1 MNTQEILN
9 FELDNFKKNQKK
21 IDFTKQDKVNTSI
34 ALSKALTDALSQGA
48 RRLKTDY
55 KSIKDNLL
63 EAFIP
68 YYLDFSFKEK
78 NIEKSAFND
87 EFNKLISQF
96 IDIMKK
102 SKKKEFATFGF
113 AQKFVSMSFK
123 YMYCFDDSKRG
134 NFKFCKLPLDKY
146 TISWYRQNGDKEL
159 IKQFKEKKFA
169 WSEIPKFL
177 YNEIQDDIDSILCTK
192 CKYQIKCSDK
202 TAVIVLP
209 ENKIEVEFIVWSQEK
224 LNEVYR
230 EIIKY
235 KDYWGR
241 LGINKN

>member
-1 MNTQEILN
+1 MNTQDIVN
-9 FELDNFKKNQKK
+9 FELDNFKNKSKK

-48 RRLKTDY
+48 RRSKTDY

-63 EAFIP
+63 DAFVP

-78 NIEKSAFND
+78 NIEKKAFND

-102 SKKKEFATFGF
+102 LKKEEFATFGF

-146 TISWYRQNGDKEL
+146 TICWYRQNGDKEL
-159 IKQFKEKKFA
+159 IRQFKKLKFA
-169 WSEIPKFL
+169 WSEIPEFL
-177 YNEIQDDIDSILCTK
+177 YNEIQDDVDSILSTK

-202 TAVIVLP
+202 TAKIVLP

-235 KDYWGR
+235 KDYFGR

>member
-1 MNTQEILN
+1 MNTQEIVN
-9 FELDNFKKNQKK
+9 FELDNFKNKSKK

-48 RRLKTDY
+48 RRSKTDY

-63 EAFIP
+63 DAFVP

-78 NIEKSAFND
+78 NIEKKAFND

-102 SKKKEFATFGF
+102 LKKEEFATFGF

-159 IKQFKEKKFA
+159 IGQFKKLKFA
-169 WSEIPKFL
+169 WSEIPEFL
-177 YNEIQDDIDSILCTK
+177 YNEIQDDVDSILSTK

-202 TAVIVLP
+202 TAKIVLP

-235 KDYWGR
+235 KDYFGR

>member
-21 IDFTKQDKVNTSI
+21 IDFAKQDEVNTSI

-48 RRLKTDY
+48 RRSKTDY
-55 KSIKDNLL
+55 KSIKDKLL

-78 NIEKSAFND
+78 NIEKKAFND

-102 SKKKEFATFGF
+102 LKKEEFAKFGF

-123 YMYCFDDSKRG
+123 YMYC
-134 NFKFCKLPLDKY
+134 
-146 TISWYRQNGDKEL
+146 
-159 IKQFKEKKFA
+159 
-169 WSEIPKFL
+169 
-177 YNEIQDDIDSILCTK
+177 
-192 CKYQIKCSDK
+192 
-202 TAVIVLP
+202 
-209 ENKIEVEFIVWSQEK
+209 
-224 LNEVYR
+224 
-230 EIIKY
+230 
-235 KDYWGR
+235 
-241 LGINKN
+241 

>member
-9 FELDNFKKNQKK
+9 FELANFKNNQKK
-21 IDFTKQDKVNTSI
+21 IDFTKQDEVNTSI

-48 RRLKTDY
+48 RRSKTDY

-63 EAFIP
+63 KAFIQ
-68 YYLDFSFKEK
+68 YYLDFSLKEK
-78 NIEKSAFND
+78 NIEKEAFDD
-87 EFNKLISQF
+87 EFDELISKF

-102 SKKKEFATFGF
+102 SKKKEFAKFGF

-123 YMYCFDDSKRG
+123 YMYCFDNSKRR

-169 WSEIPKFL
+169 WSEISEDL
-177 YNEIQDDIDSILCTK
+177 YNKIQDDIDSILSK
-192 CKYQIKCSDK
+192 KHEYQIKCSDK

-235 KDYWGR
+235 KDYYGR
-241 LGINKN
+241 LGINEN